1 MIEQKKFCQSCGFKN
16 DPSSKFCLDCGKSFS
31 TDSPV
36 ASIKEHKRIGK
47 INSLLIVLT
56 IFSFSSSLFI
66 FIGVPQSLLLTD
78 YSTAIQFAGVSG
90 LLTFFF
96 MALLLTRLW
105 SRKKKYFSNS
115 LIEGVK
121 KNRVREL

>member
-1 MIEQKKFCQSCGFKN
+1 MSEQKKFCQSCGFKN

-66 FIGVPQSLLLTD
+66 FIGVPQSLWLTD

-90 LLTFFF
+90 LLAFFF
-96 MALLLTRLW
+96 AALLMTRMW
-105 SRKKKYFSNS
+105 SKKKLEIKSSNT
-115 LIEGVK
+115 IVR
-121 KNRVREL
+121 KNRVQEL